1 MSLDFPFYKF
11 SRAAKPTWKSRFFK
25 MLLYLFIL
33 YLACNVLLER
43 NRRLRKTVYDF
54 LHDHEVAITKCGSC
68 GSWCYRCLN
77 FMICQSF
84 IPHTVLCKI
93 RSSRKVVFFICDNFY
108 CYSPLY
114 EYLCSGFT
122 VLRKNRKNLA
132 CKSKSFKVRKLR
144 KRSYR
149 LGKSQEKIPFF
160 WDSVMIVKFTGKY
173 NRIILL

>member
-1 MSLDFPFYKF
+1 MPQNPLGNHTSSKCSCICSSCTQHVMCYWNVIDVYERPCMIFYTITKQ
-11 SRAAKPTWKSRFFK
+11 
-25 MLLYLFIL
+25 L
-33 YLACNVLLER
+33 
-43 NRRLRKTVYDF
+43 
-54 LHDHEVAITKCGSC
+54 ITKCGSC

-160 WDSVMIVKFTGKY
+160 
-173 NRIILL
+173 